1 MVSTKPAINMKKVIS
16 DPPECV
22 PDLLAIQDTLDVLSG
37 KWTLLILHYL
47 MTREESVNT
56 FNKIEKDI
64 AGISAKVLSKEL
76 KDLEANQLIIRTV
89 QKTKPITVS
98 YSISDHG
105 KSTKSVIDVVVD
117 WGKKHRLKL
126 LKPEI

>member
-1 MVSTKPAINMKKVIS
+1 MVSTKPAVNMKKVIS